1 MLFVVFRRTCLIAL
15 ALCFTAFAVAQEP
28 ESEQKGIRE
37 VKVEDITLTVPAD
50 WKQGRPSNRLRLAQF
65 VIPAVEGDKQPT
77 ELVVSYFG
85 GGGGGVDQN
94 IERWI
99 GQFAGEG
106 KTTKV
111 TTGASKQGA
120 YHFVDVTG
128 TYNMPVG
135 PPILRKTEALPEARM
150 LGVILEVE
158 GKGNYFLK
166 MAGPAKTVA
175 AAEQALRTSFGG
187 DSKSEKP
194 YELK

>member
-1 MLFVVFRRTCLIAL
+1 MPFVVFRRTCLTAL
-15 ALCFTAFAVAQEP
+15 TLSLMVFAVAQEP
-28 ESEQKGIRE
+28 EPKQEGSRE
-37 VKVEDITLTVPAD
+37 IKVEDITLTVPAD
-50 WKQGRPSNRLRLAQF
+50 WKQERPSNRLRLAQF
-65 VIPAVEGDKQPT
+65 VIPAAEGDKQPT

-99 GQFAGEG
+99 DQFAGEG
-106 KTTKV
+106 KTAKV
-111 TTGASKQGA
+111 TTGTSKQGK
-120 YHFVDVTG
+120 YHFVDITG
-128 TYNMPVG
+128 TYNMPIG

-175 AAEQALRTSFGG
+175 AAEKSLRTSFGG
-187 DSKSEKP
+187 DPDSEKP